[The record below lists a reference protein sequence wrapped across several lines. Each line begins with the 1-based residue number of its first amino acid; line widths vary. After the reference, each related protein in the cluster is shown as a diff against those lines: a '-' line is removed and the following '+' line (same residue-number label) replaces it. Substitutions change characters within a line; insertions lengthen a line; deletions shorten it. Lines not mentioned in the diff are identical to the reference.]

1 VSQHLWEDTYAEA
14 DEDEQQ
20 DGEIIFEVHD

>member
-1 VSQHLWEDTYAEA
+1 VTQDLGSDTYAET

>member
-1 VSQHLWEDTYAEA
+1 MAQYLGKDAYAET
-14 DEDEQQ
+14 DEDEQK